1 MRSRLRTGLTVLGL
15 IMLFASIPWQIVLA
29 VWEAA
34 AMQVSLDSQ
43 MARTAFAKA
52 FATNLP
58 QALFDMAVG
67 GGLVMLCRID
77 ERLEQGRS

>member
-15 IMLFASIPWQIVLA
+15 IMLSASIPWQILLA

-34 AMQVSLDSQ
+34 AMEVSMESQ
-43 MARTAFAKA
+43 MARMTLAKA

-58 QALFDMAVG
+58 QALFDMAIG
-67 GGLVMLCRID
+67 GGLVLLCRID
-77 ERLEQGRS
+77 QRLEQRAL